1 MTRNDSGKPAVRRT
15 ILTHLLCA
23 VLGMLLSTTVA
34 FGEDDSTQRAKKTA
48 EQFVQALKAEDLA
61 ATLKLA
67 KTPFLVRYKTL
78 KSTEHFQTDFAE
90 FFDDKELGETEW
102 KTVAA
107 GKLDE
112 VKDKLDEKQ
121 HYADLNAIL
130 KENDRVVL
138 IEVRFGKNLEK
149 TDLMA
154 FAVAVESTKTKV
166 IGFVD

>member
-1 MTRNDSGKPAVRRT
+1 
-15 ILTHLLCA
+15 
-23 VLGMLLSTTVA
+23 
-34 FGEDDSTQRAKKTA
+34 
-48 EQFVQALKAEDLA
+48 VQALKAEDLS

-78 KSTEHFQTDFAE
+78 KSTKEFQTHFTE

-121 HYADLNAIL
+121 HYADLKAIL
-130 KENDRVVL
+130 REGDRVVL
-138 IEVRFGKNLEK
+138 IEVRFGKKLEK
-149 TDLMA
+149 RDLMA
-154 FAVAVESTKTKV
+154 FAVAVESKETRV
-166 IGFVD
+166 IGYVD